1 MTTVRRKNRKLS
13 RGSVVVPSMSDKI
26 HVVCGHCDSV
36 VGVDPARL
44 CDAPHCPRCHFALF
58 EGKPIA
64 LTTASFERHLARND
78 LPMVVDFW
86 APWCAPCR
94 AMAPVYDAAARKFE
108 RQLRFG
114 KLNTDDETAPAEK
127 HHVRSLPTL
136 VLFRG
141 GREIARQ
148 SGALGAT
155 QLSAWLQAALDAPA
169 HDTAPRAAK
178 G

>member
-1 MTTVRRKNRKLS
+1 
-13 RGSVVVPSMSDKI
+13 
-26 HVVCGHCDSV
+26 
-36 VGVDPARL
+36 
-44 CDAPHCPRCHFALF
+44 
-58 EGKPIA
+58 
-64 LTTASFERHLARND
+64 
-78 LPMVVDFW
+78 
-86 APWCAPCR
+86 
-94 AMAPVYDAAARKFE
+94 MAPVYDAAARKFE

>member
-1 MTTVRRKNRKLS
+1 
-13 RGSVVVPSMSDKI
+13 MSDKI

-36 VGVDPARL
+36 VGLPADRRG
-44 CDAPHCPRCHFALF
+44 DAPHCPGCHFALF

-64 LTTASFERHLARND
+64 LTTASFERHLSRND
-78 LPMVVDFW
+78 LPIVVDFW

-94 AMAPVYDAAARKFE
+94 AMAPIYDAAARKFE
-108 RQLRFG
+108 RQIRFG
-114 KLNTDDETAPAEK
+114 KLNTDDETAPAEQ

-141 GREIARQ
+141 GREVARQ
-148 SGALGAT
+148 SGALSAT
-155 QLSAWLQAALDAPA
+155 QLSSWLQAALDSSQQGAA
-169 HDTAPRAAK
+169 ARAAH